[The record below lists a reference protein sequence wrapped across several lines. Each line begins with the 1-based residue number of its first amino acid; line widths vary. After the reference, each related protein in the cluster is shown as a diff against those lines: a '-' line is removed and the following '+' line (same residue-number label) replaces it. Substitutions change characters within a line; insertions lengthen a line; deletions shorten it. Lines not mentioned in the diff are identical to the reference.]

1 MPSSRVSS
9 CRQLNAND
17 GGLTRPLCSGRITG
31 HRRSYRTVRPRAPH
45 RYARLAVVAAWA
57 SPLAS
62 ERQVPAVP
70 HESPDQLHA
79 SYTPVAARP
88 VIRRLAALSQEME
101 TPLVS
106 TTCLWITT
114 RQRRFTFVRLSDPYL
129 PEVRPRRFDPDAHD
143 HGSLPQPLGVV
154 WSLLLKADSEG
165 PSFISHAA

>member
-31 HRRSYRTVRPRAPH
+31 HQRSYRTVRPRAPH
-45 RYARLAVVAAWA
+45 RYARLAVYAAWA

-70 HESPDQLHA
+70 RESPDQLHA

-88 VIRRLAALSQEME
+88 VIRRLAGLSQEIE

-114 RQRRFTFVRLSDPYL
+114 RQWRFTFVRLSDPYL
-129 PEVRPRRFDPDAHD
+129 PEVVLGALTPMLTTTALYRS
-143 HGSLPQPLGVV
+143 SLGWFEVC
-154 WSLLLKADSEG
+154 S
-165 PSFISHAA
+165 

>member
-1 MPSSRVSS
+1 
-9 CRQLNAND
+9 
-17 GGLTRPLCSGRITG
+17 
-31 HRRSYRTVRPRAPH
+31 
-45 RYARLAVVAAWA
+45 
-57 SPLAS
+57 LAS

-88 VIRRLAALSQEME
+88 IIRRLAGLSQEIE

-129 PEVRPRRFDPDAHD
+129 PEVRPRRFDPNAHH
-143 HGSLPQPLGVV
+143 HGSLPQQLGVV
-154 WSLLLKADSEG
+154 WSLLL
-165 PSFISHAA
+165 